1 MGGRNDLETRYVEME
16 IVEHRLFEVVGFVRD
31 APSAMSFRRDC
42 HCRKPGVDSV
52 LVAVDGGVGH

>member
-1 MGGRNDLETRYVEME
+1 ME

-52 LVAVDGGVGH
+52 LVAVDRGVGH